1 MKTVSS
7 ELSEK
12 KVLRIY
18 TETQSLLMLVS
29 REIFDEFT
37 SYLQGFRTEEEAVE
51 SILSWLKTLSRE
63 AEKIAKE
70 YSK

>member
-1 MKTVSS
+1 MSQK
-7 ELSEK
+7 LSE

-18 TETQSLLMLVS
+18 TEAQSLLMLVS

-37 SYLQGFRTEEEAVE
+37 SYLQGFRTEDEATE
-51 SILSWLKTLSRE
+51 SIVSWLRTLSRE